1 VKTRRPAGA
10 GTVVTLLLASLTAC
24 DPTETAPSITA
35 PSITAPEVFYLRPVG
50 DKSGPRDKAP
60 FHVWAKD
67 GAGSGT
73 RTLTADVLPGSEAA
87 VTLRRSGNCAGGP
100 THVTCEVGA
109 AYDNWADLPGVSPT
123 AAKGSKPGG
132 KGTVRFTYT
141 TKDGK
146 KLTARTQV
154 VVGEPVIEVLTP
166 EFLKGVRPDA
176 EMSEPIVVR
185 NTGEA
190 PVRGVGLEI
199 SANLMEFE
207 QRYANCRYPDFYRGH
222 IAVCTFPDLVIAPGE
237 TVVIRPT
244 LRLRAPKTEMYPS
257 FGSDAWAL
265 DMGPGQ
271 YGSYPKGGDQGDGPP
286 LRAESTDALKGTY
299 AKGGGRTYLVLDTH
313 ADYSVSDVDLY
324 GDPGTKRTFKL
335 TVRNNGPANAGS
347 TAQLTFEPALGM
359 TLVKQP
365 MGEYDDDVYEPV
377 CESNGFTYTC
387 DVGELKPGETRSWEF
402 TMGLGEP
409 GNGALRL
416 QDKGR
421 AGEWDMGRQDANP
434 DNDQAVIRVHP
445 K

>member
-1 VKTRRPAGA
+1 MRTSRLAGA
-10 GTVVTLLLASLTAC
+10 GTVAALLLASLTAC
-24 DPTETAPSITA
+24 DPTETA

-50 DKSGPRDKAP
+50 DKSGPHDKAP
-60 FHVWAKD
+60 FHLSAKD
-67 GAGSGT
+67 GTGIGT
-73 RTLTADVLPGSEAA
+73 RTLTADVLPGSAAA
-87 VTLRRSGNCAGGP
+87 VTLGRSGNCAGGP
-100 THVTCEVGA
+100 THVTCEVGP
-109 AYDNWADLPGVSPT
+109 AYDNWADLPRVSPA
-123 AAKGSKPGG
+123 AAKGSKPGD

-146 KLTARTQV
+146 KLTARTRV

-166 EFLKGVRPDA
+166 KFLRAVRPGV
-176 EMSEPIVVR
+176 EMSEPIVIR

-190 PVRGVGLEI
+190 PVKGVGLEL
-199 SANLMEFE
+199 SANMMEFE

-222 IAVCTFPDLVIAPGE
+222 IAVCSLPDLDIAPGG

-244 LRLRAPKTEMYPS
+244 LRLRAPKTDMYAS

-271 YGSYPKGGDQGDGPP
+271 YGSYPEGGDHGDGPT
-286 LRAESTDALKGTY
+286 LRADTTDAPKGTY

-324 GDPGTKRTFKL
+324 GDPGTERTFKL

-347 TAQLTFEPALGM
+347 TAQLIFEPALGM
-359 TLVKQP
+359 TMVKQP
-365 MGEYDDDVYEPV
+365 MGEYDDDVYEPI
-377 CESNGFTYTC
+377 CENNGFTYTC
-387 DVGELKPGETRSWEF
+387 DVGELKPGETRTWEF
-402 TMGLGEP
+402 TMRLGEP
-409 GNGALRL
+409 GNGSLSL

-421 AGEWDMGRQDANP
+421 TSEWDMGRQDPNP
-434 DNDQAVIRVHP
+434 DNDQAVIRVHQ